1 MNILLDVAVAA
12 ILILSVV
19 SASKK
24 GFFKTLL
31 SGTAFLVALIITLIF
46 SSPLRDAMLES
57 GLHSAIQSGIHDSV
71 YETVESVM
79 IGASEKGDD
88 ALEALFT
95 DEKLI
100 NVMES
105 LGIDSDSLRESVS
118 LHDGI
123 AAAAAETADV
133 LSVKLSRMAIS
144 AISVIGLFI
153 CSYVAL
159 KLLALLLTAVCQLP
173 ILKQANSLLGLLLGV
188 LLGIIRVLVFVS
200 VINLLI
206 PVMQTSGSQFISA
219 VDTAKTLLFQF
230 FANLDILSFLS

>member
-1 MNILLDVAVAA
+1 MNILLDIAVAA
-12 ILILSVV
+12 ILVLSVV

-46 SSPLRDAMLES
+46 SSPLRDAMLEG
-57 GLHSAIQSGIHDSV
+57 GLHNDIQEGIRGSV

-79 IGASEKGDD
+79 LSASEKGDD
-88 ALEALFT
+88 AFEALFA

-105 LGIDSDSLRESVS
+105 LGIDADSLRESVN
-118 LHDGI
+118 LQDGV
-123 AAAAAETADV
+123 APAAAETAKL
-133 LSVKLSRMAIS
+133 LSAELSRLAIS
-144 AISVIGLFI
+144 AISVVGLFI
-153 CSYVAL
+153 CAYIAL

-173 ILKQANSLLGLLLGV
+173 ILKQANTLLGTLLGV

-206 PVMQTSGSQFISA
+206 PVMQTSGSQFISS
-219 VDTAKTLLFQF
+219 VDAAKTLLFQF
-230 FANLDILSFLS
+230 FANLDILGFLA